1 MESIL
6 NAFKEAFWLI
16 VRFDPDFYRIILL
29 TLMVNGIATL
39 IGAVLG
45 IPAGVALAEY
55 RFPGRKPLLVFTH
68 AMMGLPPV
76 VAGVFFVLIF
86 GRSGPLGFMNIL
98 YSVTALILVQV
109 VLAVP
114 IIAGFTNASLEDV
127 DPRIGLQARSLG
139 ASRLQSTVVK
149 TREARAGLVAAV
161 IAGFGG
167 VVSEV
172 GAIMIVGGNI
182 KGQTRML
189 TTDIV
194 LNMRVGKSEIALAE
208 GLVLIFIAI
217 IINIFL
223 TRLQAEKGRD
233 VAETKGITG
242 AYING

>member
-1 MESIL
+1 MGSIL
-6 NAFKEAFWLI
+6 RAFREAFYLI
-16 VRFDPDFYRIILL
+16 IRFNPDFYRIILL
-29 TLMVNGIATL
+29 TLVVNGVATVL
-39 IGAVLG
+39 GAVIG

-55 RFPGRKPLLVFTH
+55 RFPGRRPVLVLVH

-86 GRSGPLGFMNIL
+86 ARSGPLGFLNLL
-98 YSVTALILVQV
+98 YTVPALILVQV
-109 VLAVP
+109 VLAAP

-139 ASRLQSTVVK
+139 ATRYQSVFVK
-149 TREARAGLVAAV
+149 LREARAGLVAAV

-182 KGQTRML
+182 RGSTRML

-194 LNMRVGKSEIALAE
+194 LNMRVGKSELALAE
-208 GLVLIFIAI
+208 GIVLILIAI
-217 IINIFL
+217 VVNVFL
-223 TRLQAEKGRD
+223 TRLQAEKGQRR
-233 VAETKGITG
+233 AETKGITG
-242 AYING
+242 AYIHG